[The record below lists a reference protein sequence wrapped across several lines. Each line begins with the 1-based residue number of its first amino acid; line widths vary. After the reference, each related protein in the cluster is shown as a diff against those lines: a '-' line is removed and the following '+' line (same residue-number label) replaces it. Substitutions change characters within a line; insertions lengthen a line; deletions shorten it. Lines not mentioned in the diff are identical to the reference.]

1 MSSFFPIAKKKY
13 YPSFQSDINDIFDT
27 LFPKWSDPVWATPRV
42 LSKSMYVNSPPCN
55 ITKNDDGFELDLAIP
70 GYCRDDFTID
80 IENDVLTVSMVGGH
94 TDDIADDDYV
104 AREYNYGSFAR
115 SWTLPEN
122 TETGNIAARYEAGIL
137 NVSVPVERKESAKRR
152 IKVG

>member
-27 LFPKWSDPVWATPRV
+27 LFPKWSDPTWASPRV
-42 LSKSMYVNSPPCN
+42 LSKSLHVSSPPCN
-55 ITKNDDGFELDLAIP
+55 ITKGDNGFELELAIP
-70 GYCRDDFTID
+70 GYCRDDFAID
-80 IENDVLTVSMVGGH
+80 IENDVLTVSMVGRH
-94 TDDIADDDYV
+94 VDNAVDDNYV
-104 AREYNYGSFAR
+104 AREYNYNSFAR

-122 TETGNIAARYEAGIL
+122 TEISNISARYEAGIL
-137 NVSVPVERKESAKRR
+137 NVNIPVERKESAKRR